1 MADHIKRSIRKYL
14 NEGINITKL
23 FEFLNAVTKQ
33 ISKNVE
39 IVSFCL
45 GGIVQKT
52 LQESLHV
59 LRHHIFKQFP
69 VSSRLCAGF

>member
-14 NEGINITKL
+14 NEGNNITKS
-23 FEFLNAVTKQ
+23 FEFLNAVTKTN
-33 ISKNVE
+33 IKNVE

-45 GGIVQKT
+45 GGMFQKT
-52 LQESLHV
+52 LQASLHV

-69 VSSRLCAGF
+69 ASPRLCWL

>member
-1 MADHIKRSIRKYL
+1 MTAIILQNHFNFGML
-14 NEGINITKL
+14 L
-23 FEFLNAVTKQ
+23 PKQ

-45 GGIVQKT
+45 GGMFQKT
-52 LQESLHV
+52 LQESLHF
-59 LRHHIFKQFP
+59 LIHHIFKQFP